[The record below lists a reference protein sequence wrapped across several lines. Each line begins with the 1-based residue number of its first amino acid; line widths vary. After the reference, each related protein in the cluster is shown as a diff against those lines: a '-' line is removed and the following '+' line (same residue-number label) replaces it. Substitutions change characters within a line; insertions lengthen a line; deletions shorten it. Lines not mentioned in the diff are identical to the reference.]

1 MPCIAAILVGSS
13 PENGTSP
20 IVYLLPALLADL
32 LVLLADAD
40 DVGLLL
46 LPPQPAAAAA
56 RAPTA
61 AQSATRRIAVLIFTS
76 PLKPSRIQP

>member
-20 IVYLLPALLADL
+20 IVYLLPALLADS

-46 LPPQPAAAAA
+46 PQPAAAAA
-56 RAPTA
+56 RAPAT